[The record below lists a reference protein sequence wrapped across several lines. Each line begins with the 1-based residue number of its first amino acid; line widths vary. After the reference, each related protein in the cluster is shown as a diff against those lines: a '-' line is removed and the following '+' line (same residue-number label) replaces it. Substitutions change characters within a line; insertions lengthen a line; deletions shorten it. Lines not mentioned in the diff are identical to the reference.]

1 MKIVQLLTVWAMF
14 PMVLM
19 AQDVIRDYDRSVD
32 LSKYKTFDWVKQE
45 SPPIIRVEE
54 SADPRLSSEVLDNQI
69 HSLVEKELE
78 KKGFRKATNDSPDF
92 LVSYVAIGKL
102 DLSSPQRD
110 THSSSQ
116 LSYGHSR
123 PFYNTGNDYRLQ
135 RKGTLTIDIVDGAT
149 NKLAWRGSATDTFSE
164 AKDAPKKV
172 EKAIKKM
179 FKKFP
184 KSG

>member
-1 MKIVQLLTVWAMF
+1 MKEARLLTLWPMF
-14 PMVLM
+14 QMGLM

-32 LSKYKTFDWVKQE
+32 QSKYKTFDWVKRE
-45 SPPIIRVEE
+45 KPPIIRVEE
-54 SADPRLSSEVLDNQI
+54 STDPRLSSEALDKQI
-69 HSLVEKELE
+69 HSLVEKEFE
-78 KKGFRKATNDSPDF
+78 KKGFRKATNESPDF
-92 LVSYVAIGKL
+92 LVSYVAVGKL
-102 DLSSPQRD
+102 DLSSAQRD
-110 THSSSQ
+110 TLPSSQ
-116 LSYGHSR
+116 LPYGHWR
-123 PFYNTGNDYRLQ
+123 PFYNTGDDFRLQ

-164 AKDAPKKV
+164 AKDVPKKA

>member
-1 MKIVQLLTVWAMF
+1 MKIARLLSLWALF

-32 LSKYKTFDWVKQE
+32 LSKYKTFDWVKRE
-45 SPPIIRVEE
+45 KPPIIRVEE
-54 SADPRLSSEVLDNQI
+54 SADPRLSSEALDSQI

-78 KKGFRKATNDSPDF
+78 KKGFRKATNESPDF
-92 LVSYVAIGKL
+92 LVSYLAVGKL
-102 DLSSPQRD
+102 DLASSQRD
-110 THSSSQ
+110 TLPSP
-116 LSYGHSR
+116 LLPYGHWR
-123 PFYNTGNDYRLQ
+123 PFYHTGIDYRLQ

-164 AKDAPKKV
+164 AKEAPKKI